1 LYQVDELWDS
11 MIQTA
16 ITLITKALETI
27 NNAEAILKI
36 KAAIALFI
44 QTMDVS

>member
-1 LYQVDELWDS
+1 